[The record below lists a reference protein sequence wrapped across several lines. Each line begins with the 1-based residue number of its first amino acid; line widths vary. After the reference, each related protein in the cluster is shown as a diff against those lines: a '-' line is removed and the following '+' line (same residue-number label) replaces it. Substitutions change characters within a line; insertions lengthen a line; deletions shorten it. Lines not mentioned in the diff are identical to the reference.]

1 MAPEYVF
8 RYHWSSTNRPLFPLQ
23 RRNRRRSMLVRFQ
36 TVQNRGNPAVR
47 ADHES
52 RPLNPHIFLAVH
64 ALFFHHAVLV
74 ADGFVHIRQ
83 QGIRQVIFLF
93 EFLLSRGL
101 VGGNAQHHSSRPLDL
116 GECVAEPARLNGSTW
131 RVGLGIKKE
140 HHILA
145 AIVFQCGWLAFFI
158 GKSELRGFIINFH
171 GFPVFIRS
179 MNLYSRS
186 RFLASAVLVL
196 VCVVAVT
203 AAFAQRRKAHKLR
216 ATAVVE
222 VTTDSAGIVG
232 THIFPVTI
240 LDEGSFHDASIYK
253 ATPEPMALDKG
264 IVYEAQS
271 DGIPVGYATVLSS
284 ANNKGWTALG
294 KWQAADE
301 PKKAQAQAPAPAT
314 PGDDRP
320 IIHRGDAS
328 PSPTPASTPAP
339 GTSDSTTSSPSASA
353 SSSDSSSSAAEDAD
367 RPVLRRRSP
376 SPQPEAASTPQPSPP
391 PSTQAPAEGTPA
403 PRVKL
408 PVITSGAKT
417 FVAVSDNESTDIRS
431 FAFKWKPGEEQQM
444 ESKMRKLALA
454 QLPQENAQLNTNS
467 LQNVVMRSF
476 DLDLSNDAVVVFSAE
491 IPGSY
496 LAAGGKGTPGKFIS
510 RYVTV
515 IARVDFEGV
524 PQKLASSVTDSS
536 RLDVAPRLELIDA
549 VDVDG
554 DGLAEL
560 LFREYGFD
568 DKSFIIYGVGRSTVT
583 KVFEGASMPLR

>member
-1 MAPEYVF
+1 
-8 RYHWSSTNRPLFPLQ
+8 
-23 RRNRRRSMLVRFQ
+23 
-36 TVQNRGNPAVR
+36 
-47 ADHES
+47 
-52 RPLNPHIFLAVH
+52 
-64 ALFFHHAVLV
+64 
-74 ADGFVHIRQ
+74 
-83 QGIRQVIFLF
+83 
-93 EFLLSRGL
+93 
-101 VGGNAQHHSSRPLDL
+101 
-116 GECVAEPARLNGSTW
+116 
-131 RVGLGIKKE
+131 
-140 HHILA
+140 
-145 AIVFQCGWLAFFI
+145 
-158 GKSELRGFIINFH
+158 
-171 GFPVFIRS
+171 

-186 RFLASAVLVL
+186 RFLASAALVL
-196 VCVVAVT
+196 VCAAAVT
-203 AAFAQRRKAHKLR
+203 TGFAQHRKAHKLR

-264 IVYEAQS
+264 IVYEAQL

-284 ANNKGWTALG
+284 TNNKGWTALG
-294 KWQAADE
+294 KWQVAEE
-301 PKKAQAQAPAPAT
+301 PKKVQAQAAAPVT
-314 PGDDRP
+314 SGDDRP
-320 IIHRGDAS
+320 IIHRGDAV
-328 PSPTPASTPAP
+328 PAATPASTPPP
-339 GTSDSTTSSPSASA
+339 GTSDSTTTASSSTPSSPSASP
-353 SSSDSSSSAAEDAD
+353 SDSSSGAPDDAD

-376 SPQPEAASTPQPSPP
+376 TQPEPASTPQPSPT
-391 PSTQAPAEGTPA
+391 PSTQAPAEGSPA

-408 PVITSGAKT
+408 PVITSGTRT
-417 FVAVSDNESTDIRS
+417 FVAVSDNEPTDVRS
-431 FAFKWKPGEEQQM
+431 FAFKWKAGEEQQM
-444 ESKMRKLALA
+444 EAKMRKLALA
-454 QLPQENAQLNTNS
+454 QLPAENAQLNTNS

-496 LAAGGKGTPGKFIS
+496 LAQSGKDTPGRFVS

-560 LFREYGFD
+560 LFREYGFEE
-568 DKSFIIYGVGRSTVT
+568 KSFIIYGVGRSTVT

>member
-1 MAPEYVF
+1 
-8 RYHWSSTNRPLFPLQ
+8 
-23 RRNRRRSMLVRFQ
+23 
-36 TVQNRGNPAVR
+36 
-47 ADHES
+47 
-52 RPLNPHIFLAVH
+52 
-64 ALFFHHAVLV
+64 
-74 ADGFVHIRQ
+74 
-83 QGIRQVIFLF
+83 
-93 EFLLSRGL
+93 
-101 VGGNAQHHSSRPLDL
+101 
-116 GECVAEPARLNGSTW
+116 
-131 RVGLGIKKE
+131 
-140 HHILA
+140 
-145 AIVFQCGWLAFFI
+145 
-158 GKSELRGFIINFH
+158 
-171 GFPVFIRS
+171 

-186 RFLASAVLVL
+186 RFLASAMLVL
-196 VCVVAVT
+196 VCAAAVT
-203 AAFAQRRKAHKLR
+203 TAFAQRRKGHKLR

-222 VTTDSAGIVG
+222 VTTDSAGIVA

-253 ATPEPMALDKG
+253 DKPQPMALDNG

-271 DGIPVGYATVLSS
+271 DGIPVGYATILSS
-284 ANNKGWTALG
+284 TNNKGWTALG
-294 KWQAADE
+294 KWQVADA
-301 PKKAQAQAPAPAT
+301 PKKAQTQAPAPVT
-314 PGDDRP
+314 GDGRP

-339 GTSDSTTSSPSASA
+339 GTSDSSGSA
-353 SSSDSSSSAAEDAD
+353 SSASDSSSAPDDAD

-376 SPQPEAASTPQPSPP
+376 PQPEPASTPQPSPA
-391 PSTQAPAEGTPA
+391 PSAQPPAEGSPV
-403 PRVKL
+403 PRTKL
-408 PVITSGAKT
+408 PVVTSGTKT
-417 FVAVSDNESTDIRS
+417 FVAVSDNDPTDVRS

-444 ESKMRKLALA
+444 ETRMRKLALA
-454 QLPQENAQLNTNS
+454 QLPRENAQLNTGS

-476 DLDLSNDAVVVFSAE
+476 DLDLSNDAVIVFSAE

-496 LAAGGKGTPGKFIS
+496 LAPGGQSTPGKFIS

-568 DKSFIIYGVGRSTVT
+568 DKSFIIYGIGRSTVT

>member
-1 MAPEYVF
+1 
-8 RYHWSSTNRPLFPLQ
+8 
-23 RRNRRRSMLVRFQ
+23 
-36 TVQNRGNPAVR
+36 
-47 ADHES
+47 
-52 RPLNPHIFLAVH
+52 
-64 ALFFHHAVLV
+64 
-74 ADGFVHIRQ
+74 
-83 QGIRQVIFLF
+83 
-93 EFLLSRGL
+93 
-101 VGGNAQHHSSRPLDL
+101 
-116 GECVAEPARLNGSTW
+116 
-131 RVGLGIKKE
+131 
-140 HHILA
+140 
-145 AIVFQCGWLAFFI
+145 
-158 GKSELRGFIINFH
+158 
-171 GFPVFIRS
+171 

-186 RFLASAVLVL
+186 RFLASATLVL
-196 VCVVAVT
+196 VCAAAVN

-222 VTTDSAGIVG
+222 VTTDSAGIVA

-253 ATPEPMALDKG
+253 DTPEPMALDKG

-271 DGIPVGYATVLSS
+271 DGIPVGYATVVSS
-284 ANNKGWTALG
+284 TNNKGWTALG
-294 KWQAADE
+294 KWQVVDE
-301 PKKAQAQAPAPAT
+301 PKKAQAPAPVT

-320 IIHRGDAS
+320 IIHRGGAS
-328 PSPTPASTPAP
+328 PSPTPASTPPP
-339 GTSDSTTSSPSASA
+339 GTSDSSTSSPSASA
-353 SSSDSSSSAAEDAD
+353 SSSESSPAPDDAD

-376 SPQPEAASTPQPSPP
+376 SPQPEAASTPQPSPT
-391 PSTQAPAEGTPA
+391 PSTQAPAQGSPA
-403 PRVKL
+403 PRTKL
-408 PVITSGAKT
+408 PVITSGTKT
-417 FVAVSDNESTDIRS
+417 FVAVSDNEPTDVRS

-444 ESKMRKLALA
+444 ETKMRKLALA
-454 QLPQENAQLNTNS
+454 QLPRENAQLNTGS

-476 DLDLSNDAVVVFSAE
+476 DLDLSNDAVIVFSAE

-496 LAAGGKGTPGKFIS
+496 LAPGGQSTPGKFIS

-583 KVFEGASMPLR
+583 KVFEGASTPLR

>member
-1 MAPEYVF
+1 
-8 RYHWSSTNRPLFPLQ
+8 
-23 RRNRRRSMLVRFQ
+23 
-36 TVQNRGNPAVR
+36 
-47 ADHES
+47 
-52 RPLNPHIFLAVH
+52 
-64 ALFFHHAVLV
+64 
-74 ADGFVHIRQ
+74 
-83 QGIRQVIFLF
+83 
-93 EFLLSRGL
+93 
-101 VGGNAQHHSSRPLDL
+101 
-116 GECVAEPARLNGSTW
+116 
-131 RVGLGIKKE
+131 
-140 HHILA
+140 
-145 AIVFQCGWLAFFI
+145 
-158 GKSELRGFIINFH
+158 
-171 GFPVFIRS
+171 

-196 VCVVAVT
+196 ACATAVT
-203 AAFAQRRKAHKLR
+203 SAFAQHRKAHRLR

-222 VTTDSAGIVG
+222 VTKDSAGIVD

-294 KWQAADE
+294 KWQLAEE
-301 PKKAQAQAPAPAT
+301 PKKAQASAPAT

-320 IIHRGDAS
+320 IIHRGDAT
-328 PSPTPASTPAP
+328 PSATPASTPAP
-339 GTSDSTTSSPSASA
+339 GTSDSTSSASA
-353 SSSDSSSSAAEDAD
+353 SVPSSPSDSSSGASDDAD

-376 SPQPEAASTPQPSPP
+376 QPEPASTPQPSPT
-391 PSTQAPAEGTPA
+391 PSTQSPAEGSPA
-403 PRVKL
+403 PHVKL
-408 PVITSGAKT
+408 PVITSGTKT
-417 FVAVSDNESTDIRS
+417 FVAVSDNEPTDVRS
-431 FAFKWKPGEEQQM
+431 FAFKWKAGEEQQM
-444 ESKMRKLALA
+444 EAKMRKLALA
-454 QLPQENAQLNTNS
+454 QLPRENAELNTDS

-476 DLDLSNDAVVVFSAE
+476 DLDLSNDAVVVLSAE

-496 LAAGGKGTPGKFIS
+496 LAQGEKGTPGKFIS

-549 VDVDG
+549 LDVDG

-560 LFREYGFD
+560 LFREYGYEE
-568 DKSFIIYGVGRSTVT
+568 KSFIIYGVGRSTVT
-583 KVFEGASMPLR
+583 KVFEGASTPLR

>member
-1 MAPEYVF
+1 
-8 RYHWSSTNRPLFPLQ
+8 
-23 RRNRRRSMLVRFQ
+23 
-36 TVQNRGNPAVR
+36 
-47 ADHES
+47 
-52 RPLNPHIFLAVH
+52 
-64 ALFFHHAVLV
+64 
-74 ADGFVHIRQ
+74 
-83 QGIRQVIFLF
+83 
-93 EFLLSRGL
+93 
-101 VGGNAQHHSSRPLDL
+101 
-116 GECVAEPARLNGSTW
+116 
-131 RVGLGIKKE
+131 
-140 HHILA
+140 
-145 AIVFQCGWLAFFI
+145 
-158 GKSELRGFIINFH
+158 
-171 GFPVFIRS
+171 

-186 RFLASAVLVL
+186 RFLASALLVL
-196 VCVVAVT
+196 VCAAAVT
-203 AAFAQRRKAHKLR
+203 TAFAQHRRAHKLR

-222 VTTDSAGIVG
+222 VTTDSAGIVA

-253 ATPEPMALDKG
+253 STPEPMALDKG
-264 IVYEAQS
+264 IVYEVQS
-271 DGIPVGYATVLSS
+271 DGIPVGYATILSS
-284 ANNKGWTALG
+284 TNNKGWTALG

-301 PKKAQAQAPAPAT
+301 PKKAKAQTPAPVS

-320 IIHRGDAS
+320 IIHRGGAA
-328 PSPTPASTPAP
+328 PSATPVSTPAP
-339 GTSDSTTSSPSASA
+339 GTSEAPDNGSSSSA
-353 SSSDSSSSAAEDAD
+353 SSSNSGGAPDDAD

-376 SPQPEAASTPQPSPP
+376 TQPEPASTPQPSPA
-391 PSTQAPAEGTPA
+391 PSTQAPAQGSPA

-408 PVITSGAKT
+408 PVITSGTKT
-417 FVAVSDNESTDIRS
+417 FVAVSDNDPTDVRS
-431 FAFKWKPGEEQQM
+431 FAFKWKSGEEQQM
-444 ESKMRKLALA
+444 EAKMRKLALA
-454 QLPQENAQLNTNS
+454 QLPQENAQLNTGS

-524 PQKLASSVTDSS
+524 PQRLASSVTDSS

>member
-1 MAPEYVF
+1 M
-8 RYHWSSTNRPLFPLQ
+8 
-23 RRNRRRSMLVRFQ
+23 
-36 TVQNRGNPAVR
+36 
-47 ADHES
+47 
-52 RPLNPHIFLAVH
+52 
-64 ALFFHHAVLV
+64 
-74 ADGFVHIRQ
+74 
-83 QGIRQVIFLF
+83 
-93 EFLLSRGL
+93 
-101 VGGNAQHHSSRPLDL
+101 
-116 GECVAEPARLNGSTW
+116 
-131 RVGLGIKKE
+131 
-140 HHILA
+140 
-145 AIVFQCGWLAFFI
+145 
-158 GKSELRGFIINFH
+158 
-171 GFPVFIRS
+171 
-179 MNLYSRS
+179 
-186 RFLASAVLVL
+186 LVL
-196 VCVVAVT
+196 VCAAVVST
-203 AAFAQRRKAHKLR
+203 AFAQRRKTHKLR

-222 VTTDSAGIVG
+222 VTKDSAGIVA

-253 ATPEPMALDKG
+253 STPEPMALDNG

-294 KWQAADE
+294 KWQVADA
-301 PKKAQAQAPAPAT
+301 PKKGQTQAPAPV

-320 IIHRGDAS
+320 IIHRGDAAPAAA
-328 PSPTPASTPAP
+328 PSAAPASTPAP
-339 GTSDSTTSSPSASA
+339 GTSDAPGNGSSSSA
-353 SSSDSSSSAAEDAD
+353 SSSDSAGAPDDAD

-376 SPQPEAASTPQPSPP
+376 AQPEPASTPQPSSATSAPQP
-391 PSTQAPAEGTPA
+391 SPVPSTSAPAQGSPA

-408 PVITSGAKT
+408 PVITSGTKT
-417 FVAVSDNESTDIRS
+417 FVAVSDNDPTDVRS

-444 ESKMRKLALA
+444 EAKMRKLALA
-454 QLPQENAQLNTNS
+454 QLPRENAQLNTGS

-476 DLDLSNDAVVVFSAE
+476 DLDLSNDAVIVFSAE

-496 LAAGGKGTPGKFIS
+496 LAQGGQGAPGKFIS

-568 DKSFIIYGVGRSTVT
+568 DKSFIVYGVGRSTVT
-583 KVFEGASMPLR
+583 KVFEGASTPLR